1 MSDGDSPG
9 GPALRVLRWPAESD
23 DAALVPVGFGL
34 RVHRDTPDPDVSI
47 DRPESSTETSTQGT
61 FAPDLSADGYTWH
74 PDNARAKPTRP
85 SFAEVY
91 FPLLAVILPRW
102 LRGFVEG
109 AQEGAQEGAD
119 PGSLVNSPA
128 VGVSSRTSTRVRR
141 VLYLVSGY
149 GAPRDASHAPE
160 SNSTEATA
168 RLMKRFV
175 EACYPEIDVRAVHS
189 GNGVF
194 RYDKN
199 VRFVNHHLRP
209 AVARERDAAA
219 AAWGE
224 EWPRRFKLT
233 VALCDGTPARL
244 QALVA
249 SFRDM
254 RPYLL
259 HMWQLKNFWHRG
271 ALCFQ
276 DVDIQRWA
284 RAEATPPVAAD
295 EIEATLAAA
304 AAGGSPTDLARA
316 ARDAAVV
323 ARIVEEM
330 KAHRDVFVGLERGAH
345 ELSSFWLRKT
355 RKPVLAVLCVRKRD
369 AERDGVDADADG
381 DLDASAVDETFEF
394 HRGVNLEVSMP
405 TGSLCSE
412 RNAIG
417 NALAANPALRRSDMF
432 GIAVLSLRAAD
443 VGGGTEG
450 AETTQTTQTVPP
462 SRVASFVDVAAANG
476 GAGGGGLA
484 EAVAEGLCRPTA
496 KSNADLAGLNPLRPC
511 GACKEWLIK
520 IAEVTPGFKVLMFSD
535 VTCEEV
541 FVRGVEQ
548 C

>member
-1 MSDGDSPG
+1 M
-9 GPALRVLRWPAESD
+9 AE
-23 DAALVPVGFGL
+23 AVQT
-34 RVHRDTPDPDVSI
+34 HRRAV
-47 DRPESSTETSTQGT
+47 RRHARETS
-61 FAPDLSADGYTWH
+61 
-74 PDNARAKPTRP
+74 
-85 SFAEVY
+85 
-91 FPLLAVILPRW
+91 
-102 LRGFVEG
+102 G
-109 AQEGAQEGAD
+109 A
-119 PGSLVNSPA
+119 
-128 VGVSSRTSTRVRR
+128 RR
-141 VLYLVSGY
+141 VV
-149 GAPRDASHAPE
+149 PRHA
-160 SNSTEATA
+160 T
-168 RLMKRFV
+168 
-175 EACYPEIDVRAVHS
+175 
-189 GNGVF
+189 
-194 RYDKN
+194 
-199 VRFVNHHLRP
+199 
-209 AVARERDAAA
+209 
-219 AAWGE
+219 
-224 EWPRRFKLT
+224 
-233 VALCDGTPARL
+233 
-244 QALVA
+244 
-249 SFRDM
+249 
-254 RPYLL
+254 YLL

-271 ALCFQ
+271 ALCFR

-304 AAGGSPTDLARA
+304 AAGGSPTDPARA

-432 GIAVLSLRAAD
+432 GIAVLSSERRTSAAERRARRRRRRR
-443 VGGGTEG
+443 
-450 AETTQTTQTVPP
+450 TVPP
-462 SRVASFVDVAAANG
+462 SRVTSFVDVAAANG
-476 GAGGGGLA
+476 GTGGGGLA

-496 KSNADLAGLNPLRPC
+496 KANADLAGLNPLRPC

-520 IAEVTPGFKVLMFSD
+520 IAEVNPGFKVLMFSD

>member
-1 MSDGDSPG
+1 M
-9 GPALRVLRWPAESD
+9 
-23 DAALVPVGFGL
+23 
-34 RVHRDTPDPDVSI
+34 
-47 DRPESSTETSTQGT
+47 
-61 FAPDLSADGYTWH
+61 
-74 PDNARAKPTRP
+74 
-85 SFAEVY
+85 
-91 FPLLAVILPRW
+91 
-102 LRGFVEG
+102 
-109 AQEGAQEGAD
+109 
-119 PGSLVNSPA
+119 
-128 VGVSSRTSTRVRR
+128 
-141 VLYLVSGY
+141 YLVSGY
-149 GAPRDASHAPE
+149 GAPRDARHAPE

-175 EACYPEIDVRAVHS
+175 EACYPEIEVRTVHS

-209 AVARERDAAA
+209 AVVRERDAVAA
-219 AAWGE
+219 ARGE

-271 ALCFQ
+271 ALCFR
-276 DVDIQRWA
+276 DVDIQRWE

-295 EIEATLAAA
+295 ELEATLAAA
-304 AAGGSPTDLARA
+304 AAGGSPADLARA

-323 ARIVEEM
+323 ARMVEEM
-330 KAHRDVFVGLERGAH
+330 KAHRDVFMGLERDAH

-369 AERDGVDADADG
+369 AEPDDIDGGSGVDAA
-381 DLDASAVDETFEF
+381 AAVDETFEF

-443 VGGGTEG
+443 VGGGGGGTEG
-450 AETTQTTQTVPP
+450 AETTRTTQTGPP

-476 GAGGGGLA
+476 GAEVGGLA
-484 EAVAEGLCRPTA
+484 EAVARGLCRATA
-496 KSNADLAGLNPLRPC
+496 TTTNEANADLAGLNPLRPC

-520 IAEVTPGFKVLMFSD
+520 IAEVNPGFKVLMFSD

>member
-1 MSDGDSPG
+1 M
-9 GPALRVLRWPAESD
+9 
-23 DAALVPVGFGL
+23 
-34 RVHRDTPDPDVSI
+34 
-47 DRPESSTETSTQGT
+47 
-61 FAPDLSADGYTWH
+61 
-74 PDNARAKPTRP
+74 
-85 SFAEVY
+85 
-91 FPLLAVILPRW
+91 
-102 LRGFVEG
+102 
-109 AQEGAQEGAD
+109 
-119 PGSLVNSPA
+119 
-128 VGVSSRTSTRVRR
+128 
-141 VLYLVSGY
+141 
-149 GAPRDASHAPE
+149 
-160 SNSTEATA
+160 
-168 RLMKRFV
+168 
-175 EACYPEIDVRAVHS
+175 
-189 GNGVF
+189 
-194 RYDKN
+194 
-199 VRFVNHHLRP
+199 
-209 AVARERDAAA
+209 
-219 AAWGE
+219 
-224 EWPRRFKLT
+224 
-233 VALCDGTPARL
+233 
-244 QALVA
+244 
-249 SFRDM
+249 
-254 RPYLL
+254 
-259 HMWQLKNFWHRG
+259 
-271 ALCFQ
+271 
-276 DVDIQRWA
+276 
-284 RAEATPPVAAD
+284 
-295 EIEATLAAA
+295 
-304 AAGGSPTDLARA
+304 
-316 ARDAAVV
+316 V

-520 IAEVTPGFKVLMFSD
+520 IAEVNPGFKVLMFSD

>member
-1 MSDGDSPG
+1 
-9 GPALRVLRWPAESD
+9 
-23 DAALVPVGFGL
+23 
-34 RVHRDTPDPDVSI
+34 
-47 DRPESSTETSTQGT
+47 
-61 FAPDLSADGYTWH
+61 
-74 PDNARAKPTRP
+74 
-85 SFAEVY
+85 
-91 FPLLAVILPRW
+91 
-102 LRGFVEG
+102 
-109 AQEGAQEGAD
+109 
-119 PGSLVNSPA
+119 
-128 VGVSSRTSTRVRR
+128 
-141 VLYLVSGY
+141 
-149 GAPRDASHAPE
+149 
-160 SNSTEATA
+160 
-168 RLMKRFV
+168 
-175 EACYPEIDVRAVHS
+175 
-189 GNGVF
+189 
-194 RYDKN
+194 
-199 VRFVNHHLRP
+199 
-209 AVARERDAAA
+209 
-219 AAWGE
+219 
-224 EWPRRFKLT
+224 
-233 VALCDGTPARL
+233 
-244 QALVA
+244 
-249 SFRDM
+249 M

-369 AERDGVDADADG
+369 AERDDVSTPTRMAIWTPPPWTRRSSFIVVCD
-381 DLDASAVDETFEF
+381 
-394 HRGVNLEVSMP
+394 LEVSMP

-476 GAGGGGLA
+476 GAGVAVSPRLSPRGCVGRRRRGERGPGGAQPAATVRRVQG
-484 EAVAEGLCRPTA
+484 VADQDRGGE
-496 KSNADLAGLNPLRPC
+496 
-511 GACKEWLIK
+511 
-520 IAEVTPGFKVLMFSD
+520 PGI
-535 VTCEEV
+535 
-541 FVRGVEQ
+541 
-548 C
+548 